1 MAKIATP
8 ARRSKSADFSPH
20 RIQGGGFLPG
30 LTAETAEYE
39 SVNEFNALCTLGLCH
54 DVLQIVGQP
63 PKDRYILNGVTR
75 EYTPD
80 FVVTMP
86 DCMMRLEIKSISTF
100 ALSESAID
108 KYLAIA
114 KSYAERGEPF
124 SLLLDVQLE
133 DRPRIDSVSILAR
146 RINSELRADTISRA
160 VAELQDGPLRV
171 KQLLEHAGLS
181 LADVWTLIAQRHLC
195 FDWGRALDPSDT
207 EISLPGQP
215 FEGLKLEH
223 ILRSTRF
230 GRFVEQMAL
239 GGRAPDKRL
248 LAGAQDWRQP
258 SRTPQPWSVVGDCEF
273 GQPLRALES
282 QERLPR
288 NPDMRRSRAP
298 GFGASNPD
306 QHD

>member
-1 MAKIATP
+1 MAKSAAP

-20 RIQGGGFLPG
+20 RIEGGGFLPG

-54 DVLQIVGQP
+54 DVLHIVGQP
-63 PKDRYILNGVTR
+63 PKDSYVLNGVTR

-80 FVVTMP
+80 FAVTMP
-86 DCMMRLEIKSISTF
+86 DCTMRLEIKSISTF
-100 ALSESAID
+100 ALSDSAID

-114 KSYAERGEPF
+114 RSYRERGEPF

-133 DRPRIDSVSILAR
+133 DKPRFESASLLAR
-146 RINSELRADTISRA
+146 YIVNELHADTIARA
-160 VAELQDGPLRV
+160 LAALQNGPLRV
-171 KQLLEHAGLS
+171 QQLLERAGLS

-195 FDWGRALDPSDT
+195 FDWGHALDPSRT
-207 EISLPGQP
+207 EVSLPGQP
-215 FEGLKLEH
+215 FEGLKLEP
-223 ILRSTRF
+223 ILRSTRY

-248 LAGAQDWRQP
+248 LASVQDWRRP

-273 GQPLRALES
+273 GEPLRALES

-298 GFGASNPD
+298 GLSASNPD
-306 QHD
+306 QHN

>member
-1 MAKIATP
+1 MAKNTAPI
-8 ARRSKSADFSPH
+8 RRSKSADFSPH
-20 RIQGGGFLPG
+20 RIHGGGTFPG

-39 SVNEFNALCTLGLCH
+39 SVNEFHALCTLGLCH

-63 PKDRYILNGVTR
+63 PKDRYVQNGVSR

-80 FVVTMP
+80 FIVRMT
-86 DCMMRLEIKSISTF
+86 DCTMRLEIKSISTF
-100 ALSESAID
+100 VLSESAIS

-133 DRPRIDSVSILAR
+133 DKPRFESVSLLAR
-146 RINSELRADTISRA
+146 YIGNKLHASTIARA
-160 VAELQDGPLRV
+160 VGALQNGPLRV
-171 KQLLEHAGLS
+171 QELRGHAALTLS
-181 LADVWTLIAQRHLC
+181 DVWTLIAQRHLC
-195 FDWGRALDPSDT
+195 FDWAHPLDPSGT

-223 ILRSTRF
+223 VLRSTRH

-248 LAGAQDWRQP
+248 LANTQNWRRP
-258 SRTPQPWSVVGDCEF
+258 GRTPQPWSMVGDCEF
-273 GQPLRALES
+273 GEPLRTLKSE
-282 QERLPR
+282 ERLPR
-288 NPDMRRSRAP
+288 NPDLRRSRAP
-298 GFGASNPD
+298 GLGASNPD